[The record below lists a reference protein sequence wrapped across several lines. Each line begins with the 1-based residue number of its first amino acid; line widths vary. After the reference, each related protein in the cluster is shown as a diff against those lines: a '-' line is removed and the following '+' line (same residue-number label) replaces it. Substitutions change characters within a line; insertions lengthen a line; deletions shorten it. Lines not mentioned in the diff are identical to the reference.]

1 MNARIYT
8 LPVRDHHVAGQ
19 RPDWAM
25 DRAYR
30 RGFDAGHERGLKDAA
45 ESAFTRGFVCA
56 MAVYAIGSI
65 ILLLAFHAL
74 GVHL

>member
-1 MNARIYT
+1 MNAKIIR

-19 RPDWAM
+19 RPDWAL

-30 RGFDAGHERGLKDAA
+30 RGFEAGHARGLKEAA

-56 MAVYAIGSI
+56 MAVYALGSVA
-65 ILLLAFHAL
+65 LLLAFHAL
-74 GVHL
+74 GASL